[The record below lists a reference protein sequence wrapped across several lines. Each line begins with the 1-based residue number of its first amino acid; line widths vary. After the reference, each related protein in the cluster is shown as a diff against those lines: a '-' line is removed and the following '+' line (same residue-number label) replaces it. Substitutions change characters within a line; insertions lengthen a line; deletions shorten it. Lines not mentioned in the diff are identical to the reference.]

1 LILLLPTLASTTIV
15 TANASRIFG
24 DLVTATLTIDDESQ
38 AGDLVITLSL
48 DSGPLTGDLRGF
60 YAQIADESL
69 LSGLSI
75 SGLDVTQSLVEANPV
90 FDFGNGTFVPTIP
103 TACGP
108 TGCDFG
114 LEIGSAGTAPD
125 NIQTITFVLS
135 HLTEALTVD
144 VLANQIFAVRVN
156 SITSPDGSQ
165 GVFTGYSKLVGAVV
179 VPEPSTALMM
189 LLALTGLT
197 AAGRDPSRLAEHS
210 H

>member
-1 LILLLPTLASTTIV
+1 MLPQKLNLKRPSNRTRSRRFQDRVGSSRAIGLLGAVATLILLLPTLASATIV

-75 SGLDVTQSLVEANPV
+75 SGLDMTQSLVEANSV

-114 LEIGSAGTAPD
+114 LEIGSAGTAP
-125 NIQTITFVLS
+125 
-135 HLTEALTVD
+135 
-144 VLANQIFAVRVN
+144 
-156 SITSPDGSQ
+156 
-165 GVFTGYSKLVGAVV
+165 
-179 VPEPSTALMM
+179 
-189 LLALTGLT
+189 
-197 AAGRDPSRLAEHS
+197 GRDPSRLAEHS